1 MKEREISPFFM
12 PFSSPIKF
20 YSLLQSV
27 ITICLFNQLIQ
38 SAFRLAYSIGFFD

>member
-20 YSLLQSV
+20 YSLCTIRLF
-27 ITICLFNQLIQ
+27 TICLFN
-38 SAFRLAYSIGFFD
+38 

>member
-20 YSLLQSV
+20 YSSLKSV
-27 ITICLFNQLIQ
+27 ITICLF
-38 SAFRLAYSIGFFD
+38 D